1 MNMENKFKIITEY
14 VKDIS
19 SETPNI
25 ETYLFVKEKILKY
38 NLSIEIN
45 STPLKN
51 SMVEINTK
59 FIFSDPENS
68 DKKSYFEILY
78 STVIKLE
85 ENIKDKKEIE
95 KIILVDVQNEIY
107 PNLEK
112 TFLDTIR
119 NSGYKNLNIEKKPD
133 FEKLYLSRIS

>member
-1 MNMENKFKIITEY
+1 MENKFKIITEY

-19 SETPNI
+19 SETPDI

-133 FEKLYLSRIS
+133 FEKLYLSKIS

>member
-1 MNMENKFKIITEY
+1 MENKFKIITEY
-14 VKDIS
+14 VKDMS

-112 TFLDTIR
+112 TFLDTVR

>member
-1 MNMENKFKIITEY
+1 MENKFKIITEY

-51 SMVEINTK
+51 NMVEINTK
-59 FIFSDPENS
+59 FIFSDPDNS
-68 DKKSYFEILY
+68 EKKSYFEILY

-95 KIILVDVQNEIY
+95 KIILVDVQKEIY

-112 TFLDTIR
+112 TFLDTVR
-119 NSGYKNLNIEKKPD
+119 NSGFKNLNIDKKPD

>member
-1 MNMENKFKIITEY
+1 MENKFKIITEY

-95 KIILVDVQNEIY
+95 KIILINVPSQIY
-107 PNLEK
+107 PDLRKIFIFIFEC
-112 TFLDTIR
+112 
-119 NSGYKNLNIEKKPD
+119 SGFKDIKISNNVD
-133 FEKLYLSRIS
+133 FQKLYNFKKTQ

>member
-1 MNMENKFKIITEY
+1 MENKFKIITEY

-19 SETPNI
+19 SETPDI

-51 SMVEINTK
+51 NMVEVNTK
-59 FIFSDPENS
+59 FIFSDPDNS
-68 DKKSYFEILY
+68 EKKSYFEILY

-85 ENIKDKKEIE
+85 QNIIDKKEIE
-95 KIILVDVQNEIY
+95 KIILIDVQKEIY

-112 TFLDTIR
+112 TFLDTVR
-119 NSGYKNLNIEKKPD
+119 NSGYKNLNIDKKPD
-133 FEKLYLSRIS
+133 FEKLYMSKIS

>member
-1 MNMENKFKIITEY
+1 MENKFKIITEY

-112 TFLDTIR
+112 TFLDTVR
-119 NSGYKNLNIEKKPD
+119 NSGYKNLNIEKKTR
-133 FEKLYLSRIS
+133 F

>member
-1 MNMENKFKIITEY
+1 MENKFKIITEY

-112 TFLDTIR
+112 TFLDTVR

-133 FEKLYLSRIS
+133 FEKLYLSRTS

>member
-1 MNMENKFKIITEY
+1 MENKFKIITEY

-51 SMVEINTK
+51 NMVEINTK

-68 DKKSYFEILY
+68 DKKSYFEVLY

-133 FEKLYLSRIS
+133 FEKLYLSRTS

>member
-1 MNMENKFKIITEY
+1 MENKFKIITEY

-19 SETPNI
+19 SETPDI

-51 SMVEINTK
+51 NMVEINTK
-59 FIFSDPENS
+59 FIFSDPDNS
-68 DKKSYFEILY
+68 EKKSYFEILY

-95 KIILVDVQNEIY
+95 KIILVDVQKEIY

-112 TFLDTIR
+112 TFLDTVR
-119 NSGYKNLNIEKKPD
+119 NSGFKNLNIDKKPD

>member
-1 MNMENKFKIITEY
+1 MENKFKIITEY

-85 ENIKDKKEIE
+85 ESIKDKKEIE

>member
-1 MNMENKFKIITEY
+1 MENKFKIITEY

-51 SMVEINTK
+51 NMVEINTK
-59 FIFSDPENS
+59 FIFSDPDNS
-68 DKKSYFEILY
+68 EKKSYFEILY

-133 FEKLYLSRIS
+133 FEKLYLSKIS

>member
-1 MNMENKFKIITEY
+1 MENKFKIITEY

-68 DKKSYFEILY
+68 DKKSYFEVLY

-95 KIILVDVQNEIY
+95 KIILIDVQKEIY

-112 TFLDTIR
+112 TFLDTDR

-133 FEKLYLSRIS
+133 FEKLYLSRTS

>member
-1 MNMENKFKIITEY
+1 MENKFKIITEY

-112 TFLDTIR
+112 TFLDTVR

-133 FEKLYLSRIS
+133 FEKLYLSKIN

>member
-1 MNMENKFKIITEY
+1 MENKFKIITEY

-112 TFLDTIR
+112 TFLDTVR
-119 NSGYKNLNIEKKPD
+119 NSGYKNLNIEKKTR
-133 FEKLYLSRIS
+133 FWKIIFK

>member
-1 MNMENKFKIITEY
+1 MENKFKIITEY

-51 SMVEINTK
+51 NMVEINTK
-59 FIFSDPENS
+59 FIFSDPDNS
-68 DKKSYFEILY
+68 EKKSYFEILY

-85 ENIKDKKEIE
+85 EDIKDKKEIE
-95 KIILVDVQNEIY
+95 KIILVDVQKEIY

-112 TFLDTIR
+112 TFLDTVR
-119 NSGYKNLNIEKKPD
+119 NSGFKNLNIDKKPD

>member
-1 MNMENKFKIITEY
+1 MENKFKIITEY

-59 FIFSDPENS
+59 FIF
-68 DKKSYFEILY
+68 
-78 STVIKLE
+78 
-85 ENIKDKKEIE
+85 
-95 KIILVDVQNEIY
+95 LV
-107 PNLEK
+107 
-112 TFLDTIR
+112 
-119 NSGYKNLNIEKKPD
+119 
-133 FEKLYLSRIS
+133 

>member
-1 MNMENKFKIITEY
+1 MENKFKIITEY

-51 SMVEINTK
+51 NMVEINTK
-59 FIFSDPENS
+59 FIFSDPDNS
-68 DKKSYFEILY
+68 EKKSYFEILY
-78 STVIKLE
+78 STVIKLN
-85 ENIKDKKEIE
+85 ENIKEKKEIE
-95 KIILVDVQNEIY
+95 KIILVDVQKVIY

-112 TFLDTIR
+112 TFLDTVR
-119 NSGYKNLNIEKKPD
+119 NSGFKNLNIDKKPD

>member
-1 MNMENKFKIITEY
+1 MENKFKIITEY

-51 SMVEINTK
+51 NMVEINTK
-59 FIFSDPENS
+59 FIFSDPDNS
-68 DKKSYFEILY
+68 EKKSYFEILY
-78 STVIKLE
+78 STVIKLD
-85 ENIKDKKEIE
+85 ENIKEKKEIE
-95 KIILVDVQNEIY
+95 KIILVDVQKEIY

-112 TFLDTIR
+112 TFLDTVR
-119 NSGYKNLNIEKKPD
+119 NSGFKNLNIDKKPD

>member
-1 MNMENKFKIITEY
+1 MENKFKIITEY

-85 ENIKDKKEIE
+85 ESIKDKKEIE

-133 FEKLYLSRIS
+133 FEKLYLSKIS

>member
-1 MNMENKFKIITEY
+1 MENKFKIITEY
-14 VKDIS
+14 VKDMS

-59 FIFSDPENS
+59 FIFNDPENS

>member
-1 MNMENKFKIITEY
+1 MENKFKIITEY

-45 STPLKN
+45 SKPLKN

-112 TFLDTIR
+112 TFLDTVR
-119 NSGYKNLNIEKKPD
+119 NSGYKNLNIEKKPN

>member
-14 VKDIS
+14 VKDMS

-119 NSGYKNLNIEKKPD
+119 NSGYKNLNIEKKTR
-133 FEKLYLSRIS
+133 F

>member
-1 MNMENKFKIITEY
+1 MENKFKIITEY

-95 KIILVDVQNEIY
+95 KIILVDVQKEIY

-112 TFLDTIR
+112 TFLDTVR

>member
-1 MNMENKFKIITEY
+1 MENKFKIITEY

-51 SMVEINTK
+51 NMVEINTK
-59 FIFSDPENS
+59 FIFSDPDNS
-68 DKKSYFEILY
+68 EKKSYFEILY

-85 ENIKDKKEIE
+85 QNIIDKKEIE
-95 KIILVDVQNEIY
+95 KIILVDVQKEIY

-112 TFLDTIR
+112 TFLDTVR
-119 NSGYKNLNIEKKPD
+119 NSGFKNLNIDKKPD

>member
-1 MNMENKFKIITEY
+1 MENKFKIITEY

>member
-1 MNMENKFKIITEY
+1 MTLCIGACRKGFAIVE
-14 VKDIS
+14 
-19 SETPNI
+19 
-25 ETYLFVKEKILKY
+25 ETYTLTIDVKMYLKY

-51 SMVEINTK
+51 NMVEVNTK
-59 FIFSDPENS
+59 FIFSDPDNS
-68 DKKSYFEILY
+68 EKKSYFEILY

-85 ENIKDKKEIE
+85 QNIIDKKEIE

-112 TFLDTIR
+112 TFLDTVR

>member
-1 MNMENKFKIITEY
+1 MENKFKIITEY

-51 SMVEINTK
+51 NMVEINTK
-59 FIFSDPENS
+59 FIFSDPDNS
-68 DKKSYFEILY
+68 EKKSYFEILY

-95 KIILVDVQNEIY
+95 KIILVDVQKEVY

-112 TFLDTIR
+112 TFLDTVR
-119 NSGYKNLNIEKKPD
+119 NSGFKNLNIDKKPD

>member
-1 MNMENKFKIITEY
+1 MEDKFKIITEY

-51 SMVEINTK
+51 NMAEINTK
-59 FIFSDPENS
+59 FIFSDPDNS
-68 DKKSYFEILY
+68 EKKSYFEILY
-78 STVIKLE
+78 STVIKLGE
-85 ENIKDKKEIE
+85 KIKDKKEIE
-95 KIILVDVQNEIY
+95 KIILVDVQKEIY

-112 TFLDTIR
+112 TFLDTVR

-133 FEKLYLSRIS
+133 FEKLYLSKIN

>member
-1 MNMENKFKIITEY
+1 MENKFKIITEY

-133 FEKLYLSRIS
+133 FEKLYLSKIS

>member
-1 MNMENKFKIITEY
+1 MENKFKIITEY

-112 TFLDTIR
+112 TFLDTVR

>member
-1 MNMENKFKIITEY
+1 MENKFKIITEY
-14 VKDIS
+14 VKDMS

-133 FEKLYLSRIS
+133 FEKLYLSKIS

>member
-1 MNMENKFKIITEY
+1 MENKFKIITEY

-19 SETPNI
+19 SETPDI

-51 SMVEINTK
+51 NMVEINTK
-59 FIFSDPENS
+59 FIFSDPDNS
-68 DKKSYFEILY
+68 EKKSYFEILY

-85 ENIKDKKEIE
+85 QNIIDKKEIE
-95 KIILVDVQNEIY
+95 KIILVDVQKEIY

-112 TFLDTIR
+112 TFLDTVR
-119 NSGYKNLNIEKKPD
+119 NSGYKNLNIDKKPD
-133 FEKLYLSRIS
+133 FEKLYMSKIS

>member
-1 MNMENKFKIITEY
+1 MENKFKIITEY

-51 SMVEINTK
+51 NMAEINTK
-59 FIFSDPENS
+59 FIFSDPDNS
-68 DKKSYFEILY
+68 EKKSYFEILY
-78 STVIKLE
+78 STVIKLGE
-85 ENIKDKKEIE
+85 KIKDKKEIE
-95 KIILVDVQNEIY
+95 KIILVDVQKEIY

-112 TFLDTIR
+112 TFLDTVR

-133 FEKLYLSRIS
+133 FEKLYLSKIN

>member
-1 MNMENKFKIITEY
+1 MENKFKIITEY

-112 TFLDTIR
+112 TFLDTVR

-133 FEKLYLSRIS
+133 FEKLYLSKIS

>member
-1 MNMENKFKIITEY
+1 MENKFKIITEY

-51 SMVEINTK
+51 NMVEINTK

-68 DKKSYFEILY
+68 DKKSYFEVLY

-95 KIILVDVQNEIY
+95 KIILIDVQKEIY

-112 TFLDTIR
+112 TFLDTVR

-133 FEKLYLSRIS
+133 FEKLYLSRTS